1 MFEIIVDTL
10 EEMKNWEMYIFTLTL
25 PFETK
30 GSMYVRENNCT
41 YFYRTEKIK
50 NGFTLITDDFN

>member
-25 PFETK
+25 PFEAT
-30 GSMYVRENNCT
+30 GSIYVRENNCT
-41 YFYRTEKIK
+41 YYYRTEKIK
-50 NGFTLITDDFN
+50 NGFILITNDLN

>member
-10 EEMKNWEMYIFTLTL
+10 EEMKNWEMYMFSLTL
-25 PFETK
+25 PFATK
-30 GSMYVRENNCT
+30 GSIYVRENSCI

>member
-1 MFEIIVDTL
+1 MFEIMVDTL

-25 PFETK
+25 PFEAK
-30 GSMYVRENNCT
+30 GSIYVRENRCT
-41 YFYRTEKIK
+41 YFYRTEKIE

>member
-10 EEMKNWEMYIFTLTL
+10 EEMKNWEMYMFTLTL
-25 PFETK
+25 PFKAK

-41 YFYRTEKIK
+41 
-50 NGFTLITDDFN
+50 

>member
-10 EEMKNWEMYIFTLTL
+10 EEMKNWEMYMFSLTL
-25 PFETK
+25 PFAAK
-30 GSMYVRENNCT
+30 GSIYVRENSCT

-50 NGFTLITDDFN
+50 NGFILITDDFN

>member
-25 PFETK
+25 PFEAK
-30 GSMYVRENNCT
+30 GNIYVRENSCT

-50 NGFTLITDDFN
+50 NGFILITDDLN

>member
-30 GSMYVRENNCT
+30 SSIYVRENNCT

-50 NGFTLITDDFN
+50 NGFILITDDFN